1 MQENLTPYQ
10 SGAMLHDAIMGA
22 FRASGRTL
30 ERWCKDNEVSPS
42 VARNATYGQ
51 MRGPKGQAMRAL
63 LIDAAGP
70 ETVKMLYETRL
81 RDHVR
86 SMATPKGVA
95 K

>member
-42 VARNATYGQ
+42 VACNATYGQ
-51 MRGPKGQAMRAL
+51 MRGPKAVDMLGGIRA
-63 LIDAAGP
+63 
-70 ETVKMLYETRL
+70 
-81 RDHVR
+81 
-86 SMATPKGVA
+86 PKTASG
-95 K
+95 KQSEIHPI